1 MGTRSIGN
9 GSAALVRMANRS
21 ALVGSPAV
29 EPSGMMALYL
39 EELANRLAPKIA
51 DLIMERVHAPTV
63 TPRWVDL
70 EQAAIL
76 MSTTKD
82 AVRGMARAKLFP
94 VHKLGSRVMIDI
106 RDLEKAFH
114 QNTAWLQ

>member
-1 MGTRSIGN
+1 MGARAIGN
-9 GSAALVRMANRS
+9 GSGALVRMADRS
-21 ALVGSPAV
+21 ALVGSPVV
-29 EPSGMMALYL
+29 EPSGMIALYL

-51 DLIMERVHAPTV
+51 DLIMQRIQVPTV

-106 RDLEKAFH
+106 RELEKAFA
-114 QNTAWLQ
+114 QNTVWLQ